1 MEEYKEDT
9 DEIVPMPGEYGL
21 PTEATPVHSVEPS
34 RLEREAIRGNPS
46 PLQLEKGAN
55 EYDDTKILN
64 ENGEPS
70 KSVYEEPEVYEEKPS
85 EESKRDI
92 DFAKALEALDKVSEK
107 KSRKLPVDEPS
118 TEYKEKHIYVWWK
131 QDPSTKKWEMIGSY
145 PRSLWVKLDLGDMAN
160 IDAEEIVYGG
170 REFHKF
176 AYFEYDYKC
185 ITKPRK
191 GCKLDDH
198 LMVLKYSIT
207 PNGEEEIVNRILCEH
222 QMKKLERKKQEEIKK
237 EKEKEEREKR
247 RKQESNQLTKVNP
260 TPRFP
265 QKQ

>member
-1 MEEYKEDT
+1 MEYKEDT
-9 DEIVPMPGEYGL
+9 DEIVPMPDEYGF
-21 PTEATPVHSVEPS
+21 PTEATPIPEPS
-34 RLEREAIRGNPS
+34 ELEREALKGDPS
-46 PLQLEKGAN
+46 SLQLEKGAN
-55 EYDDTKILN
+55 GHDDTRILN
-64 ENGEPS
+64 ENGELS

-85 EESKRDI
+85 EESERDT
-92 DFAKALEALDKVSEK
+92 DFAKALDAVVTISGKG
-107 KSRKLPVDEPS
+107 SRRLSSGEPS
-118 TEYKEKHIYVWWK
+118 REYKGNHIYVWWK

-145 PRSLWVKLDLGDMAN
+145 PKPLWVKLDLGDMAN
-160 IDAEEIVYGG
+160 IDAEKIVYGG

-185 ITKPRK
+185 TTKPRK

-198 LMVLKYSIT
+198 LRVLKYSIT

-222 QMKKLERKKQEEIKK
+222 QMKKLERKKQEKIK
-237 EKEKEEREKR
+237 KEKEEREKR